1 LKSARSPDWQSPP
14 PLHVNR
20 FVWVVRDYF
29 LMYSDEMVYYNRRV
43 LLRLFR
49 PHVVFPRS
57 VCMLSNII
65 EDETDHN
72 NIVLYIIWT
81 LQYSSY
87 KFLES
92 ITSVKNVIESF
103 EVASFTLK
111 LYRHLDTLLFLWIV
125 FKWFYTS
132 VFWRNN
138 ILIENEVYFESFDSK
153 QS

>member
-1 LKSARSPDWQSPP
+1 
-14 PLHVNR
+14 
-20 FVWVVRDYF
+20 
-29 LMYSDEMVYYNRRV
+29 
-43 LLRLFR
+43 
-49 PHVVFPRS
+49 
-57 VCMLSNII
+57 MLSNII

-111 LYRHLDTLLFLWIV
+111 LYRHLDTLLFL
-125 FKWFYTS
+125 
-132 VFWRNN
+132 
-138 ILIENEVYFESFDSK
+138 
-153 QS
+153 